1 MSKKTDKDL
10 IAKQKLILSKDS
22 FEMLGNSD
30 LDIEQKREGVSVADK
45 PLKTI
50 E

>member
-1 MSKKTDKDL
+1 MSKKINKDL

-30 LDIEQKREGVSVADK
+30 LDIDRKEKVLV
-45 PLKTI
+45 LLTNH
-50 E
+50 